1 METEQRLRGLS
12 TVLVERERVLEA
24 VKANRESHRRK
35 FEEAIEGYKQ
45 RAIELLEEHI
55 QRIKKKGPERVFVDL
70 PWPTDHT
77 EDYDRIVD
85 QLEFSL
91 DETLELNE
99 QEFNTYVR
107 DEWGWQK
114 AFSATYSMYTQS

>member
-1 METEQRLRGLS
+1 MGNPNNFRGLS
-12 TVLVERERVLEA
+12 TVLVNRETVLER
-24 VKANRESHRRK
+24 VKANREDHRAK
-35 FEEAIEGYKQ
+35 FEEAIEGYKH

-55 QRIKKKGPERVFVDL
+55 DRIRYKGPERVFVSL
-70 PWPTDHT
+70 PWPEDHT

-91 DETLELNE
+91 DDKLELNE

-114 AFSATYSMYTQS
+114 NFAETYSMYTQS